1 MVGERNMSRRR
12 VVITGMG
19 CVTPLGN
26 DIETLWKHLL
36 AGVSGMA
43 PIRNFDARTFPTNF
57 AAEVKDFDP
66 AVNKTDHD
74 DLRYS
79 PLNCHYAVKATLE
92 AWKQSGLED
101 WSGLDRN
108 TVGVYLGA
116 GEGPLDFD
124 VFMNVLAQAYRA
136 DNREI
141 DTNIWYREAAK
152 RLHKFRELEQ
162 EPNTVGN
169 HVACVLDARGP
180 VFNCLTACA
189 ASTQAIGQAT
199 EMIRRGEAE
208 IMVAGGAHSMVH
220 LFGITGFIRLTAL
233 STSNNDPTGACRPFD
248 VDRNGFV
255 VGEGAGMMVLE
266 ELEAA
271 QKRGANILAEV
282 IGYGSS
288 ADAFRVTD
296 THPEGRGA
304 VLCMKMALKDAGVKP
319 QDIDYIS
326 AHGTGTQ
333 ENDGTETLAVKTV
346 FGEAA
351 YNTPMSSIKSMTG
364 HLIGAAGAVEL
375 ITCVLAI
382 RDGIMPPTRNL
393 RNPDPKCDLDY
404 IPGKPRKGRVR
415 VALSNSFGFG
425 GQNDSLIV
433 RAV

>member
-1 MVGERNMSRRR
+1 MSRRR
-12 VVITGMG
+12 VVITGIG

-26 DIETLWKHLL
+26 DIQTSWDNLL
-36 AGVSGMA
+36 AGKSGMQA
-43 PIRNFDARTFPTNF
+43 ISHFNAKTFPTNF
-57 AAEVKDFDP
+57 AAEVKDFELGDVP
-66 AVNKTDHD
+66 EDRGDMSYA
-74 DLRYS
+74 LR
-79 PLNCHYAVKATLE
+79 NCRYAVKAALE

-101 WSGLDRN
+101 CPTLDRDHM
-108 TVGVYLGA
+108 GVYLGA

-124 VFMNVLAQAYRA
+124 VFMNAIGQSYQPDERK
-136 DNREI
+136 I
-141 DTNIWYREAAK
+141 DARGWHKYAAAG
-152 RLHKFRELEQ
+152 LHKLRELEQ

-199 EMIRRGEAE
+199 EMVRRGEAE

-233 STSNNDPTGACRPFD
+233 SGDNHNPTGASRPFD
-248 VDRNGFV
+248 QDRNGFV
-255 VGEGAGMMVLE
+255 VGEGAGIVILE
-266 ELEAA
+266 EYESAKA
-271 QKRGANILAEV
+271 RGAKILGEMV
-282 IGYGSS
+282 GYGSS
-288 ADAFRVTD
+288 ADAFRITD

-304 VLCMKMALKDAGVKP
+304 ILCIKMALADAGLKP
-319 QDIDYIS
+319 EDIDYIS

-333 ENDGTETLAVKTV
+333 ENDGTETLAVKRV

-351 YNTPMSSIKSMTG
+351 KKIPMSSIKSMTG

-375 ITCVLAI
+375 ITCILAI
-382 RDGIMPPTRNL
+382 RDGIIPPTMNL
-393 RNPDPKCDLDY
+393 QNPDPECDLDY
-404 IPGKPRKGRVR
+404 VPNQARKHKVR

-433 RAV
+433 RCAE